1 MIVLRK
7 FLKKVFGKTFFCFP
21 FLFILHY
28 SGFSDVKITHIG
40 INPKP
45 TLSYVSIHLDSSD
58 FSFSY
63 NKKEN
68 LIVVV
73 IDAKIRTESKVV
85 EPKDKFIK
93 KLALVRGEG
102 EEGKEKAII
111 QIILRDQNLEWNVIR
126 SRNEII
132 VFVGKSIPFYERD
145 FEKYVFEAIR
155 SRNYSAIDNFFIMA
169 GLGDDKIK
177 ALAYF
182 GIAELLFKM
191 GVDSNSSF
199 LLYRSSLFYGISANF
214 FYNLGDWQNY
224 AISVFKSS
232 TALRWGGFFLESAG
246 VAQRALDKIE
256 KVKPKIPPKIYLEIY
271 SSLLCSSSLALVGMN
286 KAGQAF
292 LFVQNITSDFSS
304 FKDDVKD
311 CIWASFG
318 AVEYEKGNFYDSAEK
333 FTYVSERFLVKDPV
347 ALPRYADSLLK
358 INNLELA
365 RKYFIIMTHHPLYE
379 VKAKGY
385 IGAFKVFLQEG
396 RRDMAIRYIYKA
408 IDEFPGSFWEV
419 RARLLAVQNRDK
431 LKNFYSA
438 LAKKSIPKD
447 DPLYFPEENLR
458 FIISSFLVPESQ
470 IAVYEYIKLL
480 NEKLKADKFEDIEN
494 SLDFLFSSLSVLRGI
509 KIPAD
514 IKENIREGNYELMNL
529 LLKKGLYTYAYL
541 LYSSFSE
548 FLPPDY
554 LKDYSSIITEFRR
567 YGFLESKE
575 EYEKILKEFYDSQ
588 DKQSF
593 VMAHI
598 KDFPKIS
605 VNYIEYLVQQ
615 GECKQAYDFFLE
627 NERVV
632 KNFPEYSDMIFILAY
647 CLFTHR
653 EEFLLANLCQK
664 YKTRDIEDFCKYE
677 EFLGKITDLIEIIE
691 FMESVSDRVK
701 NIREQF
707 LKLYGER

>member
-1 MIVLRK
+1 MGKEI
-7 FLKKVFGKTFFCFP
+7 KKSFQKIFSLLT
-21 FLFILHY
+21 FLFIFHH
-28 SGFSDVKITHIG
+28 SGLSDIKITHIG
-40 INPKP
+40 INTKP
-45 TLSYVSIHLDSSD
+45 TFSYVSIHLDSPD

-73 IDAKIRTESKVV
+73 IDAKARTESKVV

-93 KLALVRGEG
+93 KLALVRGEVEG
-102 EEGKEKAII
+102 GKEKAIV
-111 QIILRDQNLEWNVIR
+111 QIILRDPNLEWNVIR

-132 VFVGKSIPFYERD
+132 VFVGRSIPFYEKD
-145 FEKYVFEAIR
+145 FEKYVFETVR
-155 SRNYSAIDNFFIMA
+155 SRNYSALDNLFFMA
-169 GLGDDKIK
+169 GVGDDKTK

-191 GVDSNSSF
+191 GVESNSSF
-199 LLYRSSLFYGISANF
+199 LLYRASLFYGTSADF
-214 FYNLGDWQNY
+214 FYKLGDWQNY

-232 TALRWGGFFLESAG
+232 TALRWGGFFIESAG
-246 VAQRALDKIE
+246 LAQRALDKIQ
-256 KVKPKIPPKIYLEIY
+256 KVKSKITSKIYLEIY
-271 SSLLCSSSLALVGMN
+271 SSLLCSASLGLVGMN
-286 KAGQAF
+286 KAGSAL

-304 FKDDVKD
+304 FRDDVKD
-311 CIWASFG
+311 CIWASAG

-333 FTYVSERFLVKDPV
+333 FTYVSEKFLLKDPV
-347 ALPRYADSLLK
+347 VLPRYADSLLK
-358 INNLELA
+358 INNFELA
-365 RKYFIIMTHHPLYE
+365 RKYFIIMTQHPLYE
-379 VKAKGY
+379 VRAKGY
-385 IGAFKVFLQEG
+385 LGAFKVFLGEG
-396 RRDMAIRYIYKA
+396 KGDMAIRYIYKA
-408 IDEFPGSFWEV
+408 IDEFSGSFWEV

-438 LAKKSIPKD
+438 LAKKSISKD
-447 DPLYFPEENLR
+447 DPIYFPEENLR
-458 FIISSFLVPESQ
+458 FIISSFLFPESQ

-494 SLDFLFSSLSVLRGI
+494 SLDSLFSSLSVLGGT
-509 KIPAD
+509 KVPAD
-514 IKENIREGNYELMNL
+514 IKENIREKNYELLNL
-529 LLKKGLYTYAYL
+529 LVKKQLYTYAYS

-554 LKDYSSIITEFRR
+554 LKDYSSIISEFRK
-567 YGFLESKE
+567 YGFLESE
-575 EYEKILKEFYDSQ
+575 DDYEKIVKEFYDSQ

-593 VMAHI
+593 VMTHI

-605 VNYIEYLVQQ
+605 INYIEYLVQQ
-615 GECKQAYDFFLE
+615 GECQRAYNFLLE
-627 NERVV
+627 NESIV

-653 EEFLLANLCQK
+653 DELLLADLCQK

-677 EFLGKITDLIEIIE
+677 EFLGKVTGVMEIIE
-691 FMESVSDRVK
+691 FLESVSDRVK

-707 LKLYGER
+707 FKLYGER